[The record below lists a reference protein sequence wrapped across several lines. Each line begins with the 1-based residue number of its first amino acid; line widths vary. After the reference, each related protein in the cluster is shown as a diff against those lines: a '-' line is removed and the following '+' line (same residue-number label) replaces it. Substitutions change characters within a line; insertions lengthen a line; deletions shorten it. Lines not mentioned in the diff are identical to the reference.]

1 MKTGSKPSPGSSR
14 TPCAYAVPDVVLR
27 DRPRDLLPVLL
38 RVGAD
43 RIETAAPAMQAHARI
58 MREAADEIEA
68 LAAESLAAFAA
79 LNISQRQLDDLTSTA
94 GEGASG

>member
-1 MKTGSKPSPGSSR
+1 MTIGSRPSSGSSP

-27 DRPRDLLPVLL
+27 DRPRDLLPILL
-38 RVGAD
+38 RVGAE

-68 LAAESLAAFAA
+68 LAAESLAAYAS
-79 LNISQRQLDDLTSTA
+79 LNIAHRHLEDLTSTA
-94 GEGASG
+94 SEGASG